1 MKKILFLLTIL
12 LFSSSSNG
20 QLLWKVSGKDCHK
33 PSYLFGTIHL
43 ETSKYIDSIP
53 GLSSVIN
60 EVDAIYGEVLN
71 ETLLGDDALMS
82 LFKECAAPADSTID
96 KLLNP
101 EEYQLVDSVV
111 RSYFGFAGID
121 VLKGLKPAMV
131 TTQLDLL
138 QMQKYFPEC
147 TDNNDLLD
155 MAIQNRG
162 IALGKHVD
170 GLETVESQAN
180 ALFGA
185 PLTEQ
190 AQDLVDFC
198 RKDKD
203 FAVRG
208 KRLCDAY
215 HAQDLEAIEQIVF
228 DQELGMREDNFE
240 RLSYKRNRAWMDKIT
255 MTLPVQSV
263 LIAVGAAH
271 LIGEQGLI
279 KLLRDLGYTVEPVTL
294 DPKQ

>member
-1 MKKILFLLTIL
+1 MRKILFLLTVL
-12 LFSSSSNG
+12 LFASSSNG

-33 PSYLFGTIHL
+33 PSYLFGTLHL
-43 ETSKYIDSIP
+43 ETSKFIDSIP

-71 ETLLGDDALMS
+71 ENLLSDDAIMS
-82 LFKECAAPADSTID
+82 IFKESAAPQDSTID
-96 KLLNP
+96 KLMSP

-111 RSYFGFAGID
+111 RSYIGFAGID
-121 VLKGLKPAMV
+121 VLKGLKPAMI
-131 TTQLDLL
+131 TTQLGVL
-138 QMQKYFPEC
+138 QMQKFFPDC
-147 TDNNDLLD
+147 VDVSNLIDV
-155 MAIQNRG
+155 AIQKRG
-162 IALGKHVD
+162 LELGKHVD
-170 GLETVESQAN
+170 GLETIESQTN

-190 AQDLVDFC
+190 AQELVEFC

-203 FAVRG
+203 FAL
-208 KRLCDAY
+208 KSKQLCDAY

-228 DQELGMREDNFE
+228 DPEMGMEDEEFE
-240 RLSYKRNRAWMDKIT
+240 RLGYKRNRAWMDKIT

-263 LIAVGAAH
+263 LVAVGAAH

-279 KLLRDLGYTVEPVTL
+279 KLLCDLGYTVEPVVL
-294 DPKQ
+294 DQK